1 MLDNNIVER
10 LLESIDTSETRY
22 VMHEM
27 YSKDKSISFFCL
39 FKPIDFATTILFFF
53 LEIVAESIRLL
64 RRVPH
69 SRYVT
74 QAVTASAAINRAQSI
89 VYRSEVHED

>member
-27 YSKDKSISFFCL
+27 YSKDKSISFFFPFFVCL
-39 FKPIDFATTILFFF
+39 NQLI
-53 LEIVAESIRLL
+53 L
-64 RRVPH
+64 RRLFYFFP
-69 SRYVT
+69 RDRGGIDP
-74 QAVTASAAINRAQSI
+74 AVTARAAQPVRHTGCYRIGSNQPGTVYSI
-89 VYRSEVHED
+89 QK

>member
-39 FKPIDFATTILFFF
+39 FKPIDFVTTILFFSSRSWRNRSGCYG
-53 LEIVAESIRLL
+53 ACRTAGTSHRLL
-64 RRVPH
+64 PH
-69 SRYVT
+69 R
-74 QAVTASAAINRAQSI
+74 QQSTGH
-89 VYRSEVHED
+89 SL